1 MAVQA
6 LTVQS
11 SLSSRRLHLHL
22 LLHLQLLLLELGRL
36 KFLHLQVLLL
46 MLLRRRSRR
55 SMRLLSRSCHVVGL
69 SRNRRLGFGLGL
81 LRRHSNLS
89 RLSLRP
95 LRSCSFLG

>member
-6 LTVQS
+6 MTVQS
-11 SLSSRRLHLHL
+11 SLSRRRLHLHL
-22 LLHLQLLLLELGRL
+22 LLHLQLLLLQLGRL
-36 KFLHLQVLLL
+36 KLLHLQVL
-46 MLLRRRSRR
+46 MLLRRRRRR

-69 SRNRRLGFGLGL
+69 SRNSRLGFGLGL

-89 RLSLRP
+89 RLSLRA